1 MLLIVEHRAGSLE
14 SGKSGSVPYF
24 YVNAPSHKVAYA
36 PLKPALPKR
45 SFFFLVGNCRMFV
58 SQFGDG

>member
-14 SGKSGSVPYF
+14 SGKNDSVPNF

-36 PLKPALPKR
+36 PLKPSLPKR
-45 SFFFLVGNCRMFV
+45 SVFFLVGSYRMFV